1 MSERT
6 HSPEGTPQG
15 QTVGEFTSTAPVE
28 TATSQPTK
36 TRFTRKQ
43 KLLFVAGGT
52 LAIAVTA
59 VGLFQFLK
67 QEDASAQTAGSAS
80 VQQPG
85 QAAAAGTNRPLARV
99 GKQTIPWQ
107 IVAEECM
114 LRYGD
119 EVLENIINRT
129 IIFQACQERGVSVT
143 KEEVDQ
149 EVSRIAKRFNLTP
162 DNWYAMLQAE
172 RNLTPM
178 QYRRDVIWPMLALKK
193 LAGGNVQVT
202 EADLQKAF
210 ESAYGERVKA
220 KMIMMGDFRNIQKVW
235 NEAQKDPSKFEDLAK
250 ANSIEPNSKTLGGVI
265 PPIRR
270 HGGNEELE
278 KEAFRLQPGAISA
291 VVQVGAGRWVI
302 LKCEGRT
309 EPHVR
314 AMTPEIRQEL
324 YNALIEEKTQES
336 VANVFNQIKEM
347 ARVDNYLKG
356 TVTGGNVAQ
365 TSHQQPATTPNGTY
379 PQKAAPARNTQP
391 QLLPGRT
398 ATGQVPGTQPSRN

>member
-15 QTVGEFTSTAPVE
+15 QTVGEFTTAAPVD
-28 TATSQPTK
+28 AAPQQPVK

-43 KLLFVAGGT
+43 KLMFLVGGT
-52 LAIAVTA
+52 VAIAVTA

-67 QEDASAQTAGSAS
+67 QDEASAQTAGNATVQSPDQTGAS
-80 VQQPG
+80 GMQ
-85 QAAAAGTNRPLARV
+85 RPLARV
-99 GKQTIPWQ
+99 GKDVIPWQ

-129 IIFQACQERGVSVT
+129 IIFQACRERGVTVT

-149 EVSRIAKRFNLTP
+149 EVAQIAKKFNLTP
-162 DNWYAMLQAE
+162 ENWYAMLQAE

-193 LAGGNVQVT
+193 IAGGNVQVT

-220 KMIMMGDFRNIQKVW
+220 RMIMMDNFRRMNDVW
-235 NEAQKDPSKFEDLAK
+235 VEARKDPSRFEELAK
-250 ANSIEPNSKTLGGVI
+250 TNSIEPNSRALSGVI
-265 PPIRR
+265 PPIRK

-278 KEAFRLQPGAISA
+278 KEAFKLKPGEISA
-291 VVQVGAGRWVI
+291 VVQVGHGRWVI

-324 YNALIEEKTQES
+324 FAALMEEKTQES
-336 VANVFNQIKEM
+336 VAKVFNQIKET

-365 TSHQQPATTPNGTY
+365 TSHQQPTTGTY
-379 PQKAAPARNTQP
+379 PQTAPKATNAQP
-391 QLLPGRT
+391 RLLPGRT
-398 ATGQVPGTQPSRN
+398 VTGQVPGTQPSRN